1 MFKSGANKKNRNRWR
16 CSFDHRCVKVHSQL
30 LTTNMLQRH
39 RAKPAIQCEGGI
51 SYMSRDLHEYT
62 KSSLVGPYAYHYLNM
77 VNQLAMFSEIKKSL
91 GNNRAVFKEWSG
103 AHSCYYTRDSVT
115 VFPIVLIFAED
126 SAVIRDSDIMSDDLK
141 HICSWESWGRML
153 TLTN

>member
-1 MFKSGANKKNRNRWR
+1 
-16 CSFDHRCVKVHSQL
+16 
-30 LTTNMLQRH
+30 
-39 RAKPAIQCEGGI
+39 
-51 SYMSRDLHEYT
+51 
-62 KSSLVGPYAYHYLNM
+62 
-77 VNQLAMFSEIKKSL
+77 MFSEIKKSL

-141 HICSWESWGRML
+141 HDADAAYMFMGKLGAHVDIDELIVSSDGCGCQ
-153 TLTN
+153 